1 MPLTIYTGGAKGVD
15 THVEWLCHLYGHSCV
30 VLIPPCHPRAKSLAP
45 LTQPDLD
52 AATPIVTQ
60 AAFRLGRQIHHPI
73 SLHYIQRICHVIQ
86 PASLVLAVGYFDEF
100 RKHVLGGTGWSVVM
114 AQLLG
119 KPSMSLIW
127 IWNNGLGGIPPPNN
141 INPVR
146 AWQRNNRSTH
156 PPRQNHH
163 CRHSWR
169 RQGGLSHP
177 GSFI

>member
-1 MPLTIYTGGAKGVD
+1 MWNDNVTCMVIR
-15 THVEWLCHLYGHSCV
+15 V

-73 SLHYIQRICHVIQ
+73 SLPYIQRIYHVIQ

-119 KPSMSLIW
+119 KPLYVFVW

-141 INPVR
+141 INPVK
-146 AWQRNNRSTH
+146 A
-156 PPRQNHH
+156 
-163 CRHSWR
+163 
-169 RQGGLSHP
+169 
-177 GSFI
+177 